1 MTINEYQQE
10 TLRTAL
16 GMNYK
21 SHGMCI
27 NAVLGLCGEL
37 SEVAELTEGTSTESS
52 TFEAM
57 KKAGRICDMVKKSEF
72 QGHELDK
79 QHIAEEL
86 GDVAWYLAVSAHAI
100 GYPLETI
107 MQMNVDKLMQRY
119 PDGFDPD
126 KSVNR
131 GR

>member
-1 MTINEYQQE
+1 MTINEYQKAA
-10 TLRTAL
+10 LRTAS
-16 GMNYK
+16 GMNHENY
-21 SHGMCI
+21 GMLI
-27 NAVLGLCGEL
+27 NGALGLCGE
-37 SEVAELTEGTSTESS
+37 SGEVADIV
-52 TFEAM
+52 
-57 KKAGRICDMVKKSEF
+57 KKATF

-131 GR
+131 G